1 MLTDFRGGI
10 FSPNIKDLVDAVFLL
25 TFYAFIRSVKFTTS
39 HITQIEIFHFMIW
52 QFILFTKIY
61 VLSVLNVGVG
71 VGGGCSIFAACTY
84 PHPFVPFNLWQKM
97 KLRSASSLLPNSHW
111 RNRGLSR
118 KLTSSRK
125 PALCHENTLR
135 PPNRLHQGFWGYC
148 DPKNK

>member
-71 VGGGCSIFAACTY
+71 GAAPYSRLALIPTLLFLSIY
-84 PHPFVPFNLWQKM
+84 DK
-97 KLRSASSLLPNSHW
+97 R
-111 RNRGLSR
+111 
-118 KLTSSRK
+118 
-125 PALCHENTLR
+125 
-135 PPNRLHQGFWGYC
+135 
-148 DPKNK
+148 